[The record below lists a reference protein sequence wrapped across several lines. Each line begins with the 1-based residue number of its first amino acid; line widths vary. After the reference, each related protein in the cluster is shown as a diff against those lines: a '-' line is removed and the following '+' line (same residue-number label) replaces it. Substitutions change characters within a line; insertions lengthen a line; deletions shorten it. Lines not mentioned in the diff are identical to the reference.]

1 MEPFPMTI
9 LLATDGSKEAELAAR
24 MAVGIAKGTASE
36 LHVVCVVDVGVAADP
51 RLHSGLRQRGREL
64 LDDQMRKVREA
75 GITAAREHL
84 IAGRPDREIVAMA
97 EKVGAGLIVMG
108 SRGLGGVRRALM
120 GSVSDSVV
128 RHANCPVLVVR
139 SSEDL
144 G

>member
-1 MEPFPMTI
+1 MDPFPMTV
-9 LLATDGSKEAELAAR
+9 LSATDGSREAKLATR

-64 LDDQMRKVREA
+64 LGDQMTKIREA
-75 GITAAREHL
+75 GVTAASEHL
-84 IAGRPDREIVAMA
+84 VAGRPDREIVAIA
-97 EKVGAGLIVMG
+97 EKLGAGLIVMG

-128 RHANCPVLVVR
+128 RHAHCPVLVAR
-139 SSEDL
+139 SREDL
-144 G
+144 I